1 MCIRDRIELVN
12 HLTKDAGASGSTPR
26 EALEPLVLMTAPFA
40 PHLAEELWSKLG
52 HERSL
57 AREPYPVADPQL
69 VKADAVTC
77 VVQIKGKVRH
87 KLEVDPEISE
97 SELESMVMAE
107 QRVQQLIDGQA
118 VRKVIVRAPKLVN
131 IVV

>member
-1 MCIRDRIELVN
+1 
-12 HLTKDAGASGSTPR
+12 
-26 EALEPLVLMTAPFA
+26 MTAPFA